1 MPALGYVYWRGFLRR
16 QLVSINVVSTQGLQ
30 LLLYLKSE
38 LLSHNHFGSYG
49 RPIVEVDHVF
59 IEHANA
65 AR

>member
-1 MPALGYVYWRGFLRR
+1 MPALGYVYWRGFLRW

-49 RPIVEVDHVF
+49 
-59 IEHANA
+59 
-65 AR
+65 ARL